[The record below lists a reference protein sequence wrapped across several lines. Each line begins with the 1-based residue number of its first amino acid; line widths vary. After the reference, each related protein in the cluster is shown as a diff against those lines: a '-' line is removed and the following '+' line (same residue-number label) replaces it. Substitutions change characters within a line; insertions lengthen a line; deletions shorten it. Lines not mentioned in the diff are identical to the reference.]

1 MASSSSDLTPEMLL
15 RNIRDFQ
22 GSSSQGVTYESIN
35 ENLRKATYAV
45 RGAIVEQANAL
56 KAKLEK
62 GEDLP
67 FDTMLYCNLGNP
79 QAVQQ
84 PPITFTRQVMALL
97 EYPPLIEDPRAR
109 DLFPEDV
116 IQRAITLR
124 DALPGGL
131 GAYSDSRG
139 HRHIRQNVASF
150 IEKRD
155 GFPCD
160 PDAVFLSD
168 GATPSITRVMQMLL
182 RDGDDAIMI
191 PIPTY
196 PLYTACLTLMGG
208 AGCFYHLDEDK
219 NWSLTIEELQLR
231 LEEGRGKGKNVRALV
246 IINPGNPAGNVLSHE
261 NMQEIIRFCAREQVA
276 LLADEVYQPN
286 IYSEDLPF
294 ISFKQV
300 LCEMIEEAPNV
311 QLFSFH
317 STSKGYTGECGKRGG
332 FVELF
337 NVSEKVLAEYN
348 KFCSLSLCSNLT
360 GQVSV
365 DLAVKPP
372 QEGDPSYSL
381 FQQERDAILGSL
393 KRKAVTL
400 VDAFQSMEGFSC
412 NSPQGA
418 LYAFPRIVLPEKL
431 VAEAEAKGV
440 KPDFLYCSKLL
451 DQTGIVVVPGS
462 GFMQRDGTYHFRT
475 TFLPREDLIPGVV
488 EKLKTFHA
496 AFMEQ
501 YRD

>member
-182 RDGDDAIMI
+182 RDGDDA
-191 PIPTY
+191 
-196 PLYTACLTLMGG
+196 
-208 AGCFYHLDEDK
+208 
-219 NWSLTIEELQLR
+219 
-231 LEEGRGKGKNVRALV
+231 V
-246 IINPGNPAGNVLSHE
+246 
-261 NMQEIIRFCAREQVA
+261 
-276 LLADEVYQPN
+276 
-286 IYSEDLPF
+286 
-294 ISFKQV
+294 
-300 LCEMIEEAPNV
+300 
-311 QLFSFH
+311 
-317 STSKGYTGECGKRGG
+317 
-332 FVELF
+332 
-337 NVSEKVLAEYN
+337 
-348 KFCSLSLCSNLT
+348 
-360 GQVSV
+360 
-365 DLAVKPP
+365 
-372 QEGDPSYSL
+372 
-381 FQQERDAILGSL
+381 
-393 KRKAVTL
+393 
-400 VDAFQSMEGFSC
+400 
-412 NSPQGA
+412 
-418 LYAFPRIVLPEKL
+418 
-431 VAEAEAKGV
+431 
-440 KPDFLYCSKLL
+440 
-451 DQTGIVVVPGS
+451 S
-462 GFMQRDGTYHFRT
+462 GFP
-475 TFLPREDLIPGVV
+475 LPRVLLLLLCVFSHHIALTMMWDLV
-488 EKLKTFHA
+488 
-496 AFMEQ
+496 
-501 YRD
+501 RRS